1 MTRFFKSE
9 QRYGSLKYIYIYNC
23 QYTRKKISLLQR
35 KQQSDMSRSSEELTE
50 PNRQR
55 GCESYRK

>member
-1 MTRFFKSE
+1 MVFQIRAEIWIFKI
-9 QRYGSLKYIYIYNC
+9 YIYIYNC